1 MAHVEM
7 TLAMIK
13 PDAVKAGNAEEIMYM
28 IERSGLTIT
37 EKSYVQLTKDRAGVF
52 YGEHRGKS
60 FYPALMD
67 FMTSGP
73 IWALAL
79 TGVDAIS
86 KWRKLMGPTDSDEA
100 RRMDPGC
107 IRGKFGTNKTFN
119 ACHGSDSPASASRE
133 IRFYFPETTTEPLP
147 SASEVAAYVRK
158 YLAPSLLPALTKLCK
173 EKPST
178 DANECITWLG
188 QYLLETS
195 DNRGR
200 VITEAELEAMG
211 VIDHEIDLSDPVGDD
226 DADME
231 EAVAPP
237 ADANTTDGEV
247 TMEVENLAAAD
258 AISKLEKVEG
268 DMGSQLDDME
278 LQLAATRV
286 QSSFRG
292 YKARKEVSKMKEEQA
307 KEMNEA
313 ATKLQASYRGYRVR
327 KQAKAEETKTAEEP
341 AAAEAA
347 PVEDRPAESE
357 ATAAESEATAAETE
371 AEVGAAV
378 EEPAAMEEEKPAVP
392 VEAEPAAEAEA
403 EPAAEP
409 AVEPAE

>member
-1 MAHVEM
+1 MTTKHKAAHGVEM

-13 PDAVKAGNAEEIMYM
+13 PDAVRAGSAEEIMYL
-28 IERSGLTIT
+28 IEQSGLTIT
-37 EKSYVQLTKDRAGVF
+37 DKSYCQLSKERAGVF
-52 YGEHRGKS
+52 YGEHKGKP

-79 TGVDAIS
+79 TGVDAIA

-100 RRMDPGC
+100 RMADPGC
-107 IRGKFGTNKTFN
+107 IRAKFGTNKTFN

-133 IRFYFPETTTEPLP
+133 IRFYFPETITEPLP
-147 SASEVAAYVRK
+147 SAGEVAAYVRK

-211 VIDHEIDLSDPVGDD
+211 VIEQDIDLSDPVDGEEE
-226 DADME
+226 E
-231 EAVAPP
+231 EAAAEGEGEGEGAADGAAAPDAAAE
-237 ADANTTDGEV
+237 ADVVSVG
-247 TMEVENLAAAD
+247 VESMAAAD
-258 AISKLEKVEG
+258 AISKLEKAEG

-292 YKARKEVSKMKEEQA
+292 YRARKEVTKMKEEQR
-307 KEMNEA
+307 EMNEA
-313 ATKLQASYRGYRVR
+313 ATKLQATYRGHMTR
-327 KQAKAEETKTAEEP
+327 KSMRKPAAEAAGEEPAEAEEPAPAPEEAPAEAEAEAGAEEP
-341 AAAEAA
+341 AAGAEETPAA
-347 PVEDRPAESE
+347 
-357 ATAAESEATAAETE
+357 
-371 AEVGAAV
+371 
-378 EEPAAMEEEKPAVP
+378 EEPAAPEEA
-392 VEAEPAAEAEA
+392 AAE
-403 EPAAEP
+403 
-409 AVEPAE
+409 